1 MYKNKISNLITAI
14 SCGLFER
21 EHIVANVLLAVIA
34 GQSVFLY
41 GVPGTAKSLI
51 ARRISL
57 AFKDAKHF
65 EYLMQRFSTPDEVF
79 GPVDI
84 KELKEGR
91 YVRKIE
97 GYLPSANFAFLD
109 EIFKSSPAILNTL
122 LTIINEKIFRNDGKD
137 VKVPL
142 HALIAASNETPAQGS
157 GLEALYDRLN
167 MRLLVEPLK
176 EWDNFK
182 NLIEG
187 KFEEANVSDNEKI
200 TLDELNLITNGS
212 KVVKFSPQSLEII
225 KEIRENIEK
234 LNVKNDQNDS
244 SDPYQQSRQE
254 TRSRSSFIRP
264 SRLRC
269 SDPYQQSRQET
280 SDEQIL
286 QENQSQI
293 YVSDRRWKN
302 LAHILKT
309 SAFLNDR
316 SEVLPADVLLLANC
330 LWSEKEQ
337 IEAIKNIVTQSV
349 GKNLSSKLI
358 IELEQRA
365 ARLADEYYQLCFLQD
380 DEYKTKNFNG
390 IPHYEFSIRLN
401 KYTDPNDQIDILFY
415 VPFSPFE
422 GNPLNERGNYERR
435 IYYTRDSAV
444 NMGYYIS
451 VDKGALRG
459 GWLSGSFF
467 QQYVKGISSDPIM
480 PIALRKKGDMIAIDA
495 KLRDSNLSECE
506 EILGELETIMNET
519 KAKLGDD
526 FSKSINIFL
535 SGNQQNIVETALS
548 NELKA
553 QKRLKTKLNRLKK
566 DISVHEIR

>member
-14 SCGLFER
+14 SRGLFER

-91 YVRKIE
+91 YIRKIE

-176 EWDNFK
+176 EWENFK

-187 KFEEANVSDNEKI
+187 KFEEANVSDDEKI
-200 TLDELNLITNGS
+200 TLDELNLITNGA
-212 KVVKFSPQSLEII
+212 KTVKFSPQSLEII
-225 KEIRENIEK
+225 TEIRENIEK
-234 LNVKNDQNDS
+234 LNVKNDQDDS

-254 TRSRSSFIRP
+254 T
-264 SRLRC
+264 
-269 SDPYQQSRQET
+269 SDV
-280 SDEQIL
+280 QIL

-337 IEAIKNIVTQSV
+337 IEAIKNIVTQSA

-365 ARLADEYYQLCFLQD
+365 TRLADEYYQLCFLQD

-480 PIALRKKGDMIAIDA
+480 PISLRKKGDMIAIDA
-495 KLRDSNLSECE
+495 KLRDSNLNECE

>member
-91 YVRKIE
+91 YIRKIE

-187 KFEEANVSDNEKI
+187 KFEEANVNDNEKI
-200 TLDELNLITNGS
+200 TLDELNLITNGA
-212 KVVKFSPQSLEII
+212 KAVKFSPQSLEII

-234 LNVKNDQNDS
+234 LNVKNDQDDS

-254 TRSRSSFIRP
+254 TSNN
-264 SRLRC
+264 
-269 SDPYQQSRQET
+269 
-280 SDEQIL
+280 QIL

-337 IEAIKNIVTQSV
+337 IEAIKNIVTQSA

-358 IELEQRA
+358 VELEQRA

-415 VPFSPFE
+415 VPSSPFE

-495 KLRDSNLSECE
+495 KLRDSNLNECE

-526 FSKSINIFL
+526 FSKSVNIFL

>member
-14 SCGLFER
+14 SRGLFER

-91 YVRKIE
+91 YIRKIE

-176 EWDNFK
+176 EWYNFK

-187 KFEEANVSDNEKI
+187 KFEEANVSDDEKI
-200 TLDELNLITNGS
+200 TLDELNLITNGA
-212 KVVKFSPQSLEII
+212 KAVKFSPQSLEAI

-234 LNVKNDQNDS
+234 LNVKNDQDDS
-244 SDPYQQSRQE
+244 
-254 TRSRSSFIRP
+254 
-264 SRLRC
+264 

-337 IEAIKNIVTQSV
+337 IEAIKNIVTQSA

-451 VDKGALRG
+451 VDKGALRD

-467 QQYVKGISSDPIM
+467 RQYVKGISSEPII

-495 KLRDSNLSECE
+495 KLRDSNLNECE
-506 EILGELETIMNET
+506 EILGELETMMNET
-519 KAKLGDD
+519 KARLGDD
-526 FSKSINIFL
+526 FSKSVNIFL
-535 SGNQQNIVETALS
+535 SGHQQYIVETALS

>member
-14 SCGLFER
+14 SSGLFER

-91 YVRKIE
+91 YIRKIE
-97 GYLPSANFAFLD
+97 GYLPSSNFAFLD

-142 HALIAASNETPAQGS
+142 HALIAASNETPAQES

-187 KFEEANVSDNEKI
+187 KFEEANVSDDEKI
-200 TLDELNLITNGS
+200 TLDELNLIANGA
-212 KVVKFSPQSLEII
+212 KAVKFSPQSLEII

-234 LNVKNDQNDS
+234 LNVKNDQDDS
-244 SDPYQQSRQE
+244 
-254 TRSRSSFIRP
+254 
-264 SRLRC
+264 

-337 IEAIKNIVTQSV
+337 IEAIKNIVTQSA

-358 IELEQRA
+358 IELEQRV

-467 QQYVKGISSDPIM
+467 QQYVKGISSEPIM

-495 KLRDSNLSECE
+495 KLRDNNLNECE

>member
-14 SCGLFER
+14 SRGLFER

-91 YVRKIE
+91 YIRKIE

-187 KFEEANVSDNEKI
+187 KFEEANVSDDEKI
-200 TLDELNLITNGS
+200 TLDELNLITNGA
-212 KVVKFSPQSLEII
+212 KAVKFSPQSLEAI

-234 LNVKNDQNDS
+234 LNVKNDQDDS
-244 SDPYQQSRQE
+244 
-254 TRSRSSFIRP
+254 
-264 SRLRC
+264 

-330 LWSEKEQ
+330 LWSEKAQ
-337 IEAIKNIVTQSV
+337 IEAIKNIVTQSA

-415 VPFSPFE
+415 VPFSPFD

-451 VDKGALRG
+451 VDKGALRD

-467 QQYVKGISSDPIM
+467 RQYVKGISSEPII

-495 KLRDSNLSECE
+495 KLRDSNLNECE
-506 EILGELETIMNET
+506 EILGELETMMNET
-519 KAKLGDD
+519 KARLGDD
-526 FSKSINIFL
+526 FSKSVNIFL
-535 SGNQQNIVETALS
+535 SGHQQYIVETALS

>member
-14 SCGLFER
+14 SRGLFER

-91 YVRKIE
+91 YIRKIE

-187 KFEEANVSDNEKI
+187 KFEEANVSDDEKI
-200 TLDELNLITNGS
+200 TLDELNLITNGA
-212 KVVKFSPQSLEII
+212 KAVKFSPQSLEAI

-234 LNVKNDQNDS
+234 LNVKNDQDDS
-244 SDPYQQSRQE
+244 
-254 TRSRSSFIRP
+254 
-264 SRLRC
+264 

-337 IEAIKNIVTQSV
+337 IEAIKNIVTQSA

-415 VPFSPFE
+415 VPFSPFD

-451 VDKGALRG
+451 VDKGALRD

-467 QQYVKGISSDPIM
+467 RQYVKGISSEPII

-495 KLRDSNLSECE
+495 KLRDSNLNECE
-506 EILGELETIMNET
+506 EILGELETMMNET
-519 KAKLGDD
+519 KARLGDD
-526 FSKSINIFL
+526 FSKSVNIFL
-535 SGNQQNIVETALS
+535 SGHQQYIVETALS

>member
-14 SCGLFER
+14 SRGLFER

-91 YVRKIE
+91 YIRKIE

-176 EWDNFK
+176 EWENFK

-187 KFEEANVSDNEKI
+187 KFEEANVSDDEKI
-200 TLDELNLITNGS
+200 TLDELNLITNGA
-212 KVVKFSPQSLEII
+212 KTVKFSPQSLEII

-234 LNVKNDQNDS
+234 LNVKNDQDDS

-254 TRSRSSFIRP
+254 T
-264 SRLRC
+264 
-269 SDPYQQSRQET
+269 SDV
-280 SDEQIL
+280 QIL

-330 LWSEKEQ
+330 LWCEKEQ
-337 IEAIKNIVTQSV
+337 IEAIKNIVTQSA

-358 IELEQRA
+358 IELEQRV

-495 KLRDSNLSECE
+495 KLRDSNLNECE

>member
-14 SCGLFER
+14 SRGLFER

-91 YVRKIE
+91 YIRKIE

-176 EWDNFK
+176 EWYNFK

-187 KFEEANVSDNEKI
+187 KFEEANVSDDEKI
-200 TLDELNLITNGS
+200 TLDELNLITNGA
-212 KVVKFSPQSLEII
+212 KAVKFSPQSLEAI

-234 LNVKNDQNDS
+234 LNVKNDQDDS
-244 SDPYQQSRQE
+244 
-254 TRSRSSFIRP
+254 
-264 SRLRC
+264 

-337 IEAIKNIVTQSV
+337 IEAIKNIVTQSA

-451 VDKGALRG
+451 VDKGALRD
-459 GWLSGSFF
+459 GWLSGSF
-467 QQYVKGISSDPIM
+467 
-480 PIALRKKGDMIAIDA
+480 LRP
-495 KLRDSNLSECE
+495 
-506 EILGELETIMNET
+506 
-519 KAKLGDD
+519 
-526 FSKSINIFL
+526 
-535 SGNQQNIVETALS
+535 
-548 NELKA
+548 
-553 QKRLKTKLNRLKK
+553 
-566 DISVHEIR
+566 

>member
-91 YVRKIE
+91 YIRKIE

-187 KFEEANVSDNEKI
+187 KFEEANVSDDEKI
-200 TLDELNLITNGS
+200 TLDELNLITNGA
-212 KVVKFSPQSLEII
+212 KAVKFSPQSLEII

-234 LNVKNDQNDS
+234 LNVKNDQYDS
-244 SDPYQQSRQE
+244 
-254 TRSRSSFIRP
+254 
-264 SRLRC
+264 

-337 IEAIKNIVTQSV
+337 IEAIKNIVTQSA

-444 NMGYYIS
+444 NMGYYIL

-495 KLRDSNLSECE
+495 KLRDSNLNECE

>member
-1 MYKNKISNLITAI
+1 MYKNKTSNLITAI
-14 SCGLFER
+14 SRGLFER

-65 EYLMQRFSTPDEVF
+65 EYLMQRFSTPDEAF

-91 YVRKIE
+91 YIRKIE

-187 KFEEANVSDNEKI
+187 KFEEANVSDDEKI
-200 TLDELNLITNGS
+200 TLDELNLITNGA
-212 KVVKFSPQSLEII
+212 KAVKFSPQSLEII

-234 LNVKNDQNDS
+234 LNTKNDQDDS
-244 SDPYQQSRQE
+244 
-254 TRSRSSFIRP
+254 
-264 SRLRC
+264 

-286 QENQSQI
+286 QENHSQI

-316 SEVLPADVLLLANC
+316 NEVLPADVLLLANC

-401 KYTDPNDQIDILFY
+401 KYTDPSDQIDILFY

-435 IYYTRDSAV
+435 IYYTRDSVV

-495 KLRDSNLSECE
+495 RLRDSNLNECE

-526 FSKSINIFL
+526 FSKSVNIFL

-553 QKRLKTKLNRLKK
+553 QKKLKTKLNRLKK

>member
-14 SCGLFER
+14 SSGLFER

-91 YVRKIE
+91 YIRKIE
-97 GYLPSANFAFLD
+97 GYLPSSNFAFLD

-142 HALIAASNETPAQGS
+142 HALIAASNETPAQES

-187 KFEEANVSDNEKI
+187 KFEEANVSDDEKI
-200 TLDELNLITNGS
+200 TLDELNLIANGA
-212 KVVKFSPQSLEII
+212 KAVKFSPQSLEII

-234 LNVKNDQNDS
+234 LNVKNDQDDS
-244 SDPYQQSRQE
+244 
-254 TRSRSSFIRP
+254 
-264 SRLRC
+264 

-337 IEAIKNIVTQSV
+337 IEAIKNIVTQSA

-358 IELEQRA
+358 IELEQRV

-495 KLRDSNLSECE
+495 KLRDSNLNECE

>member
-14 SCGLFER
+14 SSGLFER

-65 EYLMQRFSTPDEVF
+65 EYLMQKFSTPDEVF

-91 YVRKIE
+91 YIRKIE

-142 HALIAASNETPAQGS
+142 HALMAASNETPAQGS

-176 EWDNFK
+176 EWNNFK

-187 KFEEANVSDNEKI
+187 KFEEANVSDDEKI
-200 TLDELNLITNGS
+200 TLDELNLITNGA
-212 KVVKFSPQSLEII
+212 KAVKFSPQSLEII

-234 LNVKNDQNDS
+234 LNVKNDQYDS
-244 SDPYQQSRQE
+244 
-254 TRSRSSFIRP
+254 
-264 SRLRC
+264 

-337 IEAIKNIVTQSV
+337 IEAIKNIVTQSA

-358 IELEQRA
+358 IGLEQRA

-467 QQYVKGISSDPIM
+467 QQYVKGISSEPIM
-480 PIALRKKGDMIAIDA
+480 PIALHKKGDMIAIDA
-495 KLRDSNLSECE
+495 KLRDSNLNECE

>member
-1 MYKNKISNLITAI
+1 MYKNKISNLIVAI
-14 SCGLFER
+14 SSGLFER
-21 EHIVANVLLAVIA
+21 EHIVSNVLLAVIA

-91 YVRKIE
+91 YIRKIE

-122 LTIINEKIFRNDGKD
+122 LTIINEKMFRNDGKD

-157 GLEALYDRLN
+157 GLEALYDRPN

-187 KFEEANVSDNEKI
+187 KFEEVSVSDDEKI
-200 TLDELNLITNGS
+200 TLDELNLITNGA
-212 KVVKFSPQSLEII
+212 KAVKFSPQSLEAI

-234 LNVKNDQNDS
+234 FNAKNDQDENMDYDGQSFQKS
-244 SDPYQQSRQE
+244 SDKQ
-254 TRSRSSFIRP
+254 T
-264 SRLRC
+264 
-269 SDPYQQSRQET
+269 
-280 SDEQIL
+280 L
-286 QENQSQI
+286 QENQTPI
-293 YVSDRRWKN
+293 YISDRRWKN

-309 SAFLNDR
+309 AAFLNDR
-316 SEVLPADVLLLANC
+316 GEVLPADVLLLANC
-330 LWSEKEQ
+330 LWSEKEHM
-337 IEAIKNIVTQSV
+337 ETIKNIVAQSV
-349 GKNLSSKLI
+349 SKNLSLNFI
-358 IELEQRA
+358 FELERRV
-365 ARLADEYYQLCFLQD
+365 ARLTDEYYHLCFLQEE
-380 DEYKTKNFNG
+380 EYKTKNFNG

-401 KYTDPNDQIDILFY
+401 KYAGSSDQIDVLFY

-422 GNPLNERGNYERR
+422 GNPLNERGNYEQR
-435 IYYTRDSAV
+435 IYYSRDSAV

-451 VDKGALRG
+451 VDVGALRD

-467 QQYVKGISSDPIM
+467 QRYVKGVSSEPVTPIT
-480 PIALRKKGDMIAIDA
+480 LRKKGDMIAIDT
-495 KLRDSNLSECE
+495 KLRDRNLNECE
-506 EILGELETIMNET
+506 KILGELETIMNET
-519 KAKLGDD
+519 KARLGDD
-526 FSKSINIFL
+526 FSKSVNIFL
-535 SGNQQNIVETALS
+535 SGCQQDIVENALS

>member
-91 YVRKIE
+91 YIRKIE

-182 NLIEG
+182 DLIEG
-187 KFEEANVSDNEKI
+187 KFEEANVSDDEKI
-200 TLDELNLITNGS
+200 TLDELNLITNGA
-212 KVVKFSPQSLEII
+212 KAVKFSPQSLEII

-234 LNVKNDQNDS
+234 LNTKNDQDDS
-244 SDPYQQSRQE
+244 SDPYQQS
-254 TRSRSSFIRP
+254 
-264 SRLRC
+264 C
-269 SDPYQQSRQET
+269 QET

-337 IEAIKNIVTQSV
+337 IEAIKNIVTQSA

-358 IELEQRA
+358 IELEQRV

-401 KYTDPNDQIDILFY
+401 KYTDPSDQIDILFY

-467 QQYVKGISSDPIM
+467 QQYVKGISSEPIM

-495 KLRDSNLSECE
+495 KLRDNNLNECE

-519 KAKLGDD
+519 KAKLGND
-526 FSKSINIFL
+526 FSKSVNIFL

-553 QKRLKTKLNRLKK
+553 QKRLKMKLNRLKK

>member
-14 SCGLFER
+14 SSGLFER

-91 YVRKIE
+91 YIRKIE

-187 KFEEANVSDNEKI
+187 KFEEANVSDDEKI
-200 TLDELNLITNGS
+200 TLDELNLITNGA
-212 KVVKFSPQSLEII
+212 KAVKFSPQSLEII

-234 LNVKNDQNDS
+234 LNVKNDQDDS
-244 SDPYQQSRQE
+244 
-254 TRSRSSFIRP
+254 
-264 SRLRC
+264 

-337 IEAIKNIVTQSV
+337 IEAIKNIVTQSA

-495 KLRDSNLSECE
+495 KLRDSNLNECE

-526 FSKSINIFL
+526 FSKNINIFL

>member
-91 YVRKIE
+91 YIRKIE

-187 KFEEANVSDNEKI
+187 KFEEANVNDNEKI
-200 TLDELNLITNGS
+200 TLDELNLITNGA
-212 KVVKFSPQSLEII
+212 KAVKFSPQSLEII

-234 LNVKNDQNDS
+234 LNVKNDQDDS

-254 TRSRSSFIRP
+254 TSNN
-264 SRLRC
+264 
-269 SDPYQQSRQET
+269 
-280 SDEQIL
+280 QIL

-337 IEAIKNIVTQSV
+337 IEAIKNIVTQSA

-358 IELEQRA
+358 VELEQRA

-415 VPFSPFE
+415 VPSSPFE

-495 KLRDSNLSECE
+495 RLRDSNLNECE

-526 FSKSINIFL
+526 FSKSVNIFL

-553 QKRLKTKLNRLKK
+553 QKKLKTKLNRLKK

>member
-14 SCGLFER
+14 SRGLFER

-91 YVRKIE
+91 YIRKIE

-187 KFEEANVSDNEKI
+187 KFEEANVSDDEKI
-200 TLDELNLITNGS
+200 TLDELNLITNGA
-212 KVVKFSPQSLEII
+212 KAVKFSPQTLEII
-225 KEIRENIEK
+225 KEIRENIEQ
-234 LNVKNDQNDS
+234 LNVKNDQDDS
-244 SDPYQQSRQE
+244 
-254 TRSRSSFIRP
+254 
-264 SRLRC
+264 

-337 IEAIKNIVTQSV
+337 IEAIKNIVTQSA

-358 IELEQRA
+358 IGLEQRA

-480 PIALRKKGDMIAIDA
+480 PISLRKKGDMIAIDA
-495 KLRDSNLSECE
+495 KLRDSNLNECE

>member
-14 SCGLFER
+14 SSGLFER

-187 KFEEANVSDNEKI
+187 KFEEANVSDDEKI
-200 TLDELNLITNGS
+200 TLDELNLITNGA
-212 KVVKFSPQSLEII
+212 KAVKFSPQSLEII

-234 LNVKNDQNDS
+234 LNVKNDQDDS
-244 SDPYQQSRQE
+244 
-254 TRSRSSFIRP
+254 
-264 SRLRC
+264 

-337 IEAIKNIVTQSV
+337 IEAIKNIVTQSA

-444 NMGYYIS
+444 NMGYYIL

-495 KLRDSNLSECE
+495 RLRDSNLNECE

-526 FSKSINIFL
+526 FSKSVNIFL

-553 QKRLKTKLNRLKK
+553 QKKLKTKLNRLKK

>member
-14 SCGLFER
+14 SSGLFER

-91 YVRKIE
+91 YIRKIE

-187 KFEEANVSDNEKI
+187 KFEEANVSDDEKI
-200 TLDELNLITNGS
+200 TLDELNLITNGA
-212 KVVKFSPQSLEII
+212 KAVKFSPQSLEII

-234 LNVKNDQNDS
+234 LNVKNDQDDS
-244 SDPYQQSRQE
+244 
-254 TRSRSSFIRP
+254 
-264 SRLRC
+264 

-337 IEAIKNIVTQSV
+337 IEAIKNIVTQSA

-495 KLRDSNLSECE
+495 KLRDSNLNECE

>member
-14 SCGLFER
+14 SSGLFER

-91 YVRKIE
+91 YIRKIE

-187 KFEEANVSDNEKI
+187 KFEEANVSDDEKI
-200 TLDELNLITNGS
+200 TLDELNLITNGA
-212 KVVKFSPQSLEII
+212 KAVKFSPQSLEII

-234 LNVKNDQNDS
+234 LNVKNDQYDS
-244 SDPYQQSRQE
+244 
-254 TRSRSSFIRP
+254 
-264 SRLRC
+264 

-316 SEVLPADVLLLANC
+316 SEVLPANVLLLANC

-337 IEAIKNIVTQSV
+337 IEAIKNIVTQSA

-435 IYYTRDSAV
+435 IYYTRDIAV

-451 VDKGALRG
+451 VDKGALRD

-467 QQYVKGISSDPIM
+467 QRYVKGISSDPIM

-495 KLRDSNLSECE
+495 RLRDSNLNECE

-526 FSKSINIFL
+526 FSKSVNIFL

-553 QKRLKTKLNRLKK
+553 QKKLKTKLNRLKK

>member
-14 SCGLFER
+14 SRGLFER

-91 YVRKIE
+91 YIRKIE

-137 VKVPL
+137 IKVPL

-200 TLDELNLITNGS
+200 TLDELNLIANGA
-212 KVVKFSPQSLEII
+212 KAVKFSPQSLEII

-234 LNVKNDQNDS
+234 LNVKNDQDDS
-244 SDPYQQSRQE
+244 
-254 TRSRSSFIRP
+254 
-264 SRLRC
+264 

-293 YVSDRRWKN
+293 YVSDRHWKN

-337 IEAIKNIVTQSV
+337 IEAIKNIVTQSA

-358 IELEQRA
+358 IELEQRV

-451 VDKGALRG
+451 VDKGALRD

-467 QQYVKGISSDPIM
+467 QRYVKGISSDPIM

-495 KLRDSNLSECE
+495 KLRDSNLNECE

>member
-91 YVRKIE
+91 YIRKIE

-142 HALIAASNETPAQGS
+142 HALVAASNETPAQGS

-200 TLDELNLITNGS
+200 TLDELNLITNGA
-212 KVVKFSPQSLEII
+212 KAVKFSPQSLEII

-234 LNVKNDQNDS
+234 LNVKNDQDDS
-244 SDPYQQSRQE
+244 
-254 TRSRSSFIRP
+254 
-264 SRLRC
+264 

-286 QENQSQI
+286 QENHSQI

-337 IEAIKNIVTQSV
+337 IEAIKNIVTQSA

-358 IELEQRA
+358 IELEQRV

-401 KYTDPNDQIDILFY
+401 KYTDPSDQIDILFY

-451 VDKGALRG
+451 VDKGALRD

-467 QQYVKGISSDPIM
+467 QRYVKGISSDPIM

-495 KLRDSNLSECE
+495 KLRDSNLNECE

-519 KAKLGDD
+519 KAKLGGD

>member
-14 SCGLFER
+14 SSGLFER

-187 KFEEANVSDNEKI
+187 KFEEANVSDDEKI
-200 TLDELNLITNGS
+200 TLDELNLITNGA
-212 KVVKFSPQSLEII
+212 KAVKFSPQSLEII

-234 LNVKNDQNDS
+234 LNVKNDQDDS
-244 SDPYQQSRQE
+244 
-254 TRSRSSFIRP
+254 
-264 SRLRC
+264 

-316 SEVLPADVLLLANC
+316 SAVLPADVLLLANC

-337 IEAIKNIVTQSV
+337 IEAIKNIVTQSA

-444 NMGYYIS
+444 NMGYYIL

-495 KLRDSNLSECE
+495 RLRGSNLNECE

-526 FSKSINIFL
+526 FSKSVNIFL

-553 QKRLKTKLNRLKK
+553 QKKLKTKLNRLKK